1 MSFDLNAVFLVL
13 RLEFRI
19 GFDLNSGPIPS
30 SLDAMF
36 ERKVDRTW
44 EDRPDEFSLLGGSS
58 PTLGDSVKKPRHTAA
73 RTPAVALPPSLP
85 LPPSAT
91 HRRTTHALSVD
102 GRPGAQRD
110 DRASRFQWRWSDHSR
125 GPKEDPKTDRGRRP
139 VRTADR
145 RSARSE
151 RRSVDPRELLC
162 ATRALG
168 LGTQKPIKRQHSQ

>member
-85 LPPSAT
+85 PSPSLRNPPPY
-91 HRRTTHALSVD
+91 H
-102 GRPGAQRD
+102 P
-110 DRASRFQWRWSDHSR
+110 RAVR
-125 GPKEDPKTDRGRRP
+125 RRP
-139 VRTADR
+139 S
-145 RSARSE
+145 RSS
-151 RRSVDPRELLC
+151 
-162 ATRALG
+162 
-168 LGTQKPIKRQHSQ
+168 KR